1 MKKVAVILSGCG
13 VMDGG
18 EIHESVLTLLSL
30 SKHGAT
36 YQCMAPDILQRRV
49 VNHLSKA
56 EEKQTRNVLIEAAR
70 IARGDIIDVK
80 HARAED
86 YLAVILPGG
95 SGAALNLSDFA
106 VQGSECTVQKDVAQ
120 FVKAMAFAGKP
131 MGFICIAPAL
141 IAKILGP
148 GIKMTIGN
156 DPATAEKMKAM
167 GNVHVECSVTNCV
180 VDEAHKVVS
189 TPAYMLGKTIN
200 EVAIGIDNLVQ
211 KVLSL
216 AA

>member
-36 YQCMAPDILQRRV
+36 YQCMAPDIPQRRV
-49 VNHLSKA
+49 VNHVSKM
-56 EEKQTRNVLIEAAR
+56 EEKETRNVLIEAAR
-70 IARGDIIDVK
+70 IARGEIIDIK
-80 HARAED
+80 NARAED
-86 YLAVILPGG
+86 YVAVILPGG

-106 VQGSECTVQKDVAQ
+106 VQGADCTVQKDVVQ
-120 FVKAMAFAGKP
+120 FVKAMASMRKP

-156 DPATAEKMKAM
+156 DATTAEKMKAM
-167 GNVHVECSVTNCV
+167 GNVHVECTVAMCV

-189 TPAYMLGKTIN
+189 TPAYMLGKTISD
-200 EVAIGIDNLVQ
+200 VATGIDNLVQ
-211 KVLSL
+211 KVLEL
-216 AA
+216 TA